1 MDVSSIEVGSVL
13 LRSGEKI
20 TQTVADICKFVMDSC
35 VHVGRTFF
43 NKEGELA
50 TAEKYERLRNWSN
63 MLRVPDYMLP
73 DFGVGKE
80 KKQ

>member
-1 MDVSSIEVGSVL
+1 M
-13 LRSGEKI
+13 
-20 TQTVADICKFVMDSC
+20 
-35 VHVGRTFF
+35 HVGRTFF

-50 TAEKYERLRNWSN
+50 TVEKYKRLRNWSN